1 MFFTF
6 PFSYSWLKEW
16 KLRADR
22 EERKKQTDKKLEEG
36 SNGKELIKIYITVI
50 LLLKNKSLLLNITTS
65 VDLECVCSYSCWLF
79 GSRLRLGLWRAGLPG
94 RRGHV

>member
-1 MFFTF
+1 MFDVLFFFLTF

-36 SNGKELIKIYITVI
+36 SNGKELIKYIYIYI
-50 LLLKNKSLLLNITTS
+50 YYFII
-65 VDLECVCSYSCWLF
+65 
-79 GSRLRLGLWRAGLPG
+79 
-94 RRGHV
+94 